1 MSTAEAARKIALPKM
16 LAIPVPEV
24 AGQNYKRSDYKAE
37 VSPTLLRYDDGSFA
51 GRKTQEQALQ
61 ILGEHGLTLPPMA
74 LLYHLSLKGKDSPFF
89 NDAFARNPEKKYYW
103 EHTATKIT
111 PPKDKDNYPQDSDGR
126 YVGVIWEYLPG
137 KGFVPIAEQRIPQ
150 GNGNAIV
157 AVEPATGIALET
169 TPDMKTKHTTH
180 WRFDPN
186 LKENVVLFGSYL
198 CVGGHGRCFGA
209 GAGSGPQ
216 VAGDGGFRPV
226 RGSFGA
232 VEKIAKTYEDGL
244 REGHEKGFT
253 HGREEGIA
261 IGRKEVADELVS
273 DGSALTLRELLRKYK
288 LE

>member
-1 MSTAEAARKIALPKM
+1 MSVAEKTIL
-16 LAIPVPEV
+16 VPELQKV
-24 AGQNYKRSDYKAE
+24 IVPAVVSANYKRAGYEVE
-37 VSPTLLRYDDGSFA
+37 VSPTLVRYDDGSFA

-61 ILGEHGLTLPPMA
+61 TLGEHGLTLPPMA
-74 LLYHLSLKGKDSPFF
+74 LLHYLSLKGVDSPFF
-89 NDAFARNPEKKYYW
+89 NDAFARNPGKTYYW

-111 PPKDKDNYPQDSDGR
+111 PPKDKDNYPHDPDGR

-157 AVEPATGIALET
+157 AVEPATGLPLET
-169 TPDMKTKHTTH
+169 TADSKTKHNMH
-180 WRFDPN
+180 WHFDPN
-186 LKENVVLFGSYL
+186 LKENVVLFGGDRYY
-198 CVGGHGRCFGA
+198 VGHDGCFIAGA
-209 GAGSGPQ
+209 GAGGGPRS
-216 VAGDGGFRPV
+216 AGDLGGFRPV

-261 IGRKEVADELVS
+261 IGRKEVADDLAEQLK
-273 DGSALTLRELLRKYK
+273 KYSR
-288 LE
+288 